1 MKPICWLKIYFYSV
15 YLVYIHTLMYIV
27 TIRRSAVHFLCISLI
42 AQFIYR
48 LKNVLSLVKKAY

>member
-42 AQFIYR
+42 AQFI
-48 LKNVLSLVKKAY
+48 